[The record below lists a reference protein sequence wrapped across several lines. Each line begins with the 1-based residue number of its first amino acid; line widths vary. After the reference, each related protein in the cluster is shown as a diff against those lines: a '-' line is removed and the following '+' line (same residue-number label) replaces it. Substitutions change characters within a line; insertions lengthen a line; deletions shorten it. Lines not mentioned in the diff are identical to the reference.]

1 MPSGGLDR
9 LTDRERRILR
19 LLASGHTVKS
29 AASEEGVTEN
39 AANELLRSARRKLGT
54 GSSREAARLFAE
66 HEGTPQKIRDEKSVI
81 PVSPAGERSSFRS
94 NRGIVAMIVTALAA
108 SAAIVFTLQGG
119 GSTRQPL
126 SAEAK
131 GAQTVPETPNER
143 QSAPAEAPRV
153 VRTAPEQGAVIA
165 PGPFQIAVTF
175 DRPMA
180 PGSYAF
186 AHDAAEAPFPQCNGQ
201 PQLSPDGRTYT
212 LDCVA
217 RAGERY
223 VIYLNRPP
231 HIGFLDA
238 ATRTPAESTRLEF
251 TVADA
256 ALASAPKVVRTVPA
270 NGAEVP
276 PGTFS
281 VEITFDRPMLPQ
293 AYSLVRPDEGLYPE
307 CPSPP
312 RLSADGRTYSV
323 ECVARRPGK
332 YVMYFNR
339 PPYMNFRDAR
349 TQVSGEPARLEF
361 TVGGN

>member
-29 AASEEGVTEN
+29 AASEEGTTEN

-54 GSSREAARLFAE
+54 GSSREAARLLAQ
-66 HEGTPQKIRDEKSVI
+66 HEGTPRKTRDEKSVI
-81 PVSPAGERSSFRS
+81 PVSRADERSSFRF

-108 SAAIVFTLQGG
+108 SAAVILALQGG
-119 GSTRQPL
+119 S
-126 SAEAK
+126 SAGPPKVVA
-131 GAQTVPETPNER
+131 TVP
-143 QSAPAEAPRV
+143 AD
-153 VRTAPEQGAVIA
+153 GAVIE
-165 PGPFQIAVTF
+165 PGPFRLSVIF

-180 PGSYAF
+180 PDSYAF
-186 AHDAAEAPFPQCNGQ
+186 AHDAAEAPFPECTGK
-201 PQLSPDGRTYT
+201 PRLSPDRRTYT
-212 LDCVA
+212 LDCMA
-217 RAGERY
+217 NPGERY
-223 VIYLNRPP
+223 VVYFNRQP
-231 HIGFLDA
+231 HIGFVDA
-238 ATRTPAESTRLEF
+238 ETRSPAQQARLEF
-251 TVADA
+251 TTRAVASEA
-256 ALASAPKVVRTVPA
+256 VASAPRVMRTVPA
-270 NGAEVP
+270 DGAEIA
-276 PGTFS
+276 PGSFT

-293 AYSLVRPDEGLYPE
+293 AYSLVRTDEGLYPE